1 MVVRILALCAMLFS
15 ASVAASADDLLIER
29 VNAKFSYTWLALDK
43 TIKAHNYKSA
53 YLQRCDFALNER
65 HYKSDKYRIL
75 FFGKYDE
82 MKTMSKKYPELTPF
96 FPLKVTVMEEG
107 THTLVIAT
115 PPIILLPLVKTDEDR
130 MTVFRWQEDMK
141 SILSQVKSQYQQ

>member
-1 MVVRILALCAMLFS
+1 MVVRALALCAMLLTT
-15 ASVAASADDLLIER
+15 SVFANHGELLIER
-29 VNAKFSYTWLALDK
+29 VNAKFSYAWLALEK

-75 FFGKYDE
+75 FFGQYDE
-82 MKTMSKKYPELTPF
+82 MKSMSKKYPELVPF
-96 FPLKVTVMEEG
+96 FPLKITAMEEG
-107 THTLVIAT
+107 EHSLIIAT
-115 PPIILLPLVKTDEDR
+115 PPITLLPLVKTDEDR

-141 SILSQVKSQYQQ
+141 SILKQVKRQYQ